1 MQQNFKSS
9 AGHFVINLY
18 FQKVKF
24 IYALLLFFIYY
35 LLVPRELETLKLPE
49 GWIGVNHYSGGIVYL
64 HKKSRVVTWSRPYS
78 IGEISLRV
86 C

>member
-1 MQQNFKSS
+1 MISREVLPLIF
-9 AGHFVINLY
+9 Y
-18 FQKVKF
+18 FHKIEF
-24 IYALLLFFIYY
+24 IHALLLFFIFY

-49 GWIGVNHYSGGIVYL
+49 GWIGVNHYSGGIIYL

-78 IGEISLRV
+78 IGDVSLRV

>member
-1 MQQNFKSS
+1 MSS
-9 AGHFVINLY
+9 PNMEAVGQLDGRKVIA
-18 FQKVKF
+18 
-24 IYALLLFFIYY
+24 I
-35 LLVPRELETLKLPE
+35 PRELETLKLPE